1 MDNLQKYTP
10 RHKMCELI
18 SDNCSLLQV
27 ISRFGLTL
35 GVGEKSVEEVCR
47 DNGVDCS
54 TFLTV
59 VNLMTDGYVHL
70 SDDMSEISIPTLVN
84 YLRQSH
90 YYFLELSL
98 PTIRGKLINALSCS
112 KDDVSK
118 LILKFFDDYMAAV
131 RKHMEYEDETVFR
144 YVDSLLRGETPAEYE
159 IGTYS
164 EHHEQ
169 VGETLTELKNILIK
183 YCPRSVDFAVMNDAL
198 TGIYDCEE
206 GLNWHS
212 KIEDY
217 IFVPAID
224 HLERRLHDEH

>member
-1 MDNLQKYTP
+1 
-10 RHKMCELI
+10 
-18 SDNCSLLQV
+18 
-27 ISRFGLTL
+27 
-35 GVGEKSVEEVCR
+35 
-47 DNGVDCS
+47 
-54 TFLTV
+54 
-59 VNLMTDGYVHL
+59 
-70 SDDMSEISIPTLVN
+70 
-84 YLRQSH
+84 
-90 YYFLELSL
+90 
-98 PTIRGKLINALSCS
+98 
-112 KDDVSK
+112 
-118 LILKFFDDYMAAV
+118 
-131 RKHMEYEDETVFR
+131 MEYEDETVFR

>member
-1 MDNLQKYTP
+1 
-10 RHKMCELI
+10 MCELI

-47 DNGVDCS
+47 ENGVDCS

-59 VNLMTDGYVHL
+59 VNFMTEGYVHL
-70 SDDMSEISIPTLVN
+70 SDDISEISVPTLIN

-90 YYFLELSL
+90 YYFLEQLL
-98 PTIRGKLINALSCS
+98 PAIRVKLLDATSCS
-112 KDDVSK
+112 TDDVSK
-118 LILKFFDDYMAAV
+118 LIMKFFDDYMAAV
-131 RKHMEYEDETVFR
+131 RQHMGYEDETVFR
-144 YVDSLLRGETPAEYE
+144 YVESLLHGEIPAEYE

-183 YCPRSVDFAVMNDAL
+183 YCPSTVNFTVMNDAL
-198 TGIYDCEE
+198 THIYECED

-217 IFVPAID
+217 LFVPAID
-224 HLERRLHDEH
+224 HLERRLHHED

>member
-1 MDNLQKYTP
+1 MNNLQKYTP
-10 RHKMCELI
+10 KHKMCELI

-47 DNGVDCS
+47 ENGVDCS

-59 VNLMTDGYVHL
+59 VNFMTEGYAHL
-70 SDDMSEISIPTLVN
+70 SDDVSEISIPTLIN

-90 YYFLELSL
+90 YYFLEQLL
-98 PTIRGKLINALSCS
+98 PAIRVKLLDATSCS
-112 KDDVSK
+112 TDDVSK
-118 LILKFFDDYMAAV
+118 LIMKFFDDYMAAV
-131 RKHMEYEDETVFR
+131 RQHMGYEDETVFR
-144 YVDSLLRGETPAEYE
+144 YVESLLRGETPAEYE

-183 YCPRSVDFAVMNDAL
+183 YCPSTVDFTVMNDAL
-198 TGIYDCEE
+198 THIYECED

-217 IFVPAID
+217 LFVPAID
-224 HLERRLHDEH
+224 HLERRLHHEE

>member
-1 MDNLQKYTP
+1 
-10 RHKMCELI
+10 MCELI

-70 SDDMSEISIPTLVN
+70 SNDMSEISIPTLVN

-98 PTIRGKLINALSCS
+98 PNIRGKLINALSCS